1 MSDNVKIFRTPSDL
15 ATYFAEELIDHI
27 RKAGGKK
34 KPFTIALSGGSTPK
48 LLFEILAERYSE
60 SEDWRYVHFFWG
72 DERCVPP
79 DDPESNFGTASLIF
93 LSKIKIPAENIHMI
107 RGEENPQREAARYS
121 EEIRKFTSQTNGLP
135 ALNIII
141 LGMGDDGHT
150 ASIFPGNL
158 HLLESEKICETA
170 SHPVSGQQRITMTG
184 KVINNANSVCFMVT
198 GDSKAKIIKQIFK
211 KEPASLNFPA
221 THIVPMHGR
230 AFWLLDEKAGAYL
243 I

>member
-1 MSDNVKIFRTPSDL
+1 MSDSVKIFHTPSDL
-15 ATYFAEELIDHI
+15 AGYFAEELIARI
-27 RKAGGKK
+27 RKAARNQR
-34 KPFTIALSGGSTPK
+34 PFTIALSGGSTPK
-48 LLFEILAERYSE
+48 FLFKILAEKYSV
-60 SEDWRYVHFFWG
+60 SVDWRYVHFFWG

-79 DDPESNFGTASLIF
+79 DDPESNFGAASLIF

-107 RGEENPQREAARYS
+107 HGEENPRREAARYS

-135 ALNIII
+135 AFDIII

-170 SHPVSGQQRITMTG
+170 LHPVSGQQRITITG
-184 KVINNANSVCFMVT
+184 KVINNSDSVYFMVT

-221 THIVPMHGR
+221 THIIPMQGR
-230 AFWLLDEKAGAYL
+230 AFWLLDEKAGAY
-243 I
+243 II